1 MFLIIVRGLEEDVRG
16 VGGGARGYKE
26 RPRKPIALVWCAGV
40 SWLEGADAVQSS
52 IQLTAAGL
60 QCDSFCP
67 DSTYPVVLQSLSSTG
82 EGQAARS
89 KLTPAVCASI
99 SLQVTTPFV
108 KL

>member
-1 MFLIIVRGLEEDVRG
+1 M
-16 VGGGARGYKE
+16 
-26 RPRKPIALVWCAGV
+26 WCAGAG
-40 SWLEGADAVQSS
+40 WLEGVMQSS
-52 IQLTAAGL
+52 IQLTVAGV

-108 KL
+108 TQHASCKVKL